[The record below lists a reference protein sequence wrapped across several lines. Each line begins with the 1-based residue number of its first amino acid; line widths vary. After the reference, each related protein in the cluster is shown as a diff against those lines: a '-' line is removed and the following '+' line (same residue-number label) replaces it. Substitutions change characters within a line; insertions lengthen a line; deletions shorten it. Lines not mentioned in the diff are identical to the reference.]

1 MADGKDLDARQDEMD
16 SQDNGDAGQ
25 GGKKRSF
32 LLPIILVVI
41 IGALGAGGYF
51 GYKVMFEGKGESE
64 PRPAARPAAKE
75 GKTILFSMDPFVVNL
90 AEPGRYLKVTMQF
103 ELVGAADEKSVNDKI
118 PILRD
123 VIITLVGNQ
132 TYEYVASAEGKIQ
145 LKEDILLRANRIFG
159 REVFRNLYFTEF
171 VMQ

>member
-16 SQDNGDAGQ
+16 SQDNGDSGK

-32 LLPIILVVI
+32 LMPIILVVVI
-41 IGALGAGGYF
+41 AALGAGGYY
-51 GYKVMFEGKGESE
+51 GYKVMFEGKARSE
-64 PRPAARPAAKE
+64 AKPAAKE

-90 AEPGRYLKVTMQF
+90 SEPGRYLKVTMQF
-103 ELVGAADEKSVNDKI
+103 ELVGGADEKSVNDKI